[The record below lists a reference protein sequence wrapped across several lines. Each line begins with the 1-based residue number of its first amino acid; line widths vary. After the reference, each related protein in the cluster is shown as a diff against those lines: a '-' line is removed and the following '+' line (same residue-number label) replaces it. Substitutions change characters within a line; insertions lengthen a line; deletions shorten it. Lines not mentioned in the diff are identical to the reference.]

1 MNDPF
6 YKVIVERNKRDISDL
21 ITKFAFED
29 CVDKDDLLVLSI
41 FDTRKEVLDDKD
53 FTEGTE
59 LSFQFGYIGGAVS
72 PKYTMRITDVEPN
85 YGKQIDLTIK
95 ATDMGIVMKKSESN
109 RVWENVKASDI
120 AKEIAAK
127 YGLTPVIEPTTKVHK
142 SLPQGNKTDFDFLK
156 DLCNLE
162 DNGSFRFFIKNK
174 ELHFNKINLKKASYK
189 TYTYNYGEGNVIV
202 FKPKSNE
209 SKKSGASRNLDVL
222 TIDPKAGDLMSAKV
236 DNKTSKDDTTLG
248 SGPNY
253 INANSDIYKKPSEVQ
268 KANADDTT
276 SGKNV
281 VVPGGDQSEIENI
294 GNKTKKSASMND
306 MEGELQIEGDPN
318 LLADEIITMANVAT
332 RHSGNWFINRI
343 IHQISP
349 RNPYQC
355 RVELKKN
362 GAATSPEK
370 SKDTN
375 NSTGPEDGSD
385 KKPVKTNKINHKGMF
400 VK

>member
-1 MNDPF
+1 MNTPF

-59 LSFQFGYIGGAVS
+59 LSFQFGYVGGAVS

-109 RVWENVKASDI
+109 RVWENVKASDV

-236 DNKTSKDDTTLG
+236 DNKTSKDDTRLG

-253 INANSDIYKKPSEVQ
+253 INANIDVYKKPSEVQ

-294 GNKTKKSASMND
+294 GNKTKKSAAMND

-318 LLADEIITMANVAT
+318 LLADEIITIANVAT
-332 RHSGNWFINRI
+332 RHSGNWFTNRI

-362 GAATSPEK
+362 GVANSNEK

-385 KKPVKTNKINHKGMF
+385 KKPVKTNKINEKGMF